1 MNKAHGSPY
10 DRGGADRYHGRP
22 HNPHRIDYIN
32 KRGYTIKTEDLSP
45 QEISEYNAGWNFEL
59 GRKDHGGGSFA
70 LEQQDV

>member
-10 DRGGADRYHGRP
+10 DRGGADRYYGRP

-45 QEISEYNAGWNFEL
+45 QEISEYNVGWNFEL

>member
-59 GRKDHGGGSFA
+59 GRKDHGDGSFA

>member
-59 GRKDHGGGSFA
+59 GRKDHGDGLFA
-70 LEQQDV
+70 PEQQDV